1 MSITTVTLL
10 PSTTYGTPSGN
21 YDGSSEDF
29 IGDPQKAANYYRG
42 RGGTQTIRWVYLGV
56 QGKVTI
62 QATLDNDPADSRWF
76 EVAATGD
83 GSTDDSTTI
92 TATYIQA
99 VVGNFTWLR
108 AVVTNFKD
116 GTIEVVQATY

>member
-1 MSITTVTLL
+1 MAITTVTLL

-76 EVAATGD
+76 DIAATGD
-83 GSTDDSTTI
+83 SSTVDSTTI
-92 TATYIQA
+92 TATYVEA
-99 VVGNFTWLR
+99 VVGNFVWLR
-108 AVVTNFKD
+108 AVVSNFKD

>member
-1 MSITTVTLL
+1 MAITTVTLL

-56 QGKVTI
+56 QGRVTI

-108 AVVTNFKD
+108 AVVTNFTD

>member
-1 MSITTVTLL
+1 MAITTVTLL

-21 YDGSSEDF
+21 YDGSSQDF

-42 RGGTQTIRWVYLGV
+42 RGGTQTIRWVYQGV

-76 EVAATGD
+76 DIAATGD
-83 GSTDDSTTI
+83 GSSDDSTTI
-92 TATYIQA
+92 TATYVEA
-99 VVGNFTWLR
+99 VVGNFVWLR
-108 AVVTNFKD
+108 AVVSNFKD

>member
-1 MSITTVTLL
+1 MAITTVTLL
-10 PSTTYGTPSGN
+10 PSTTYGTPSGT

-29 IGDPQKAANYYRG
+29 IGEPQKAANYYRG

-56 QGKVTI
+56 QGRVTI

-83 GSTDDSTTI
+83 SSTDDSTTI
-92 TATYIQA
+92 TATYVQA

-108 AVVTNFKD
+108 AVVTNFTD

>member
-1 MSITTVTLL
+1 MAVTTVTLL

-21 YDGSSEDF
+21 YDGSSQDF
-29 IGDPQKAANYYRG
+29 TGDPQKAANYYHG

-56 QGKVTI
+56 QGRVTI

-92 TATYIQA
+92 TATYIEA

>member
-1 MSITTVTLL
+1 MAVTTVTLL

-21 YDGSSEDF
+21 YDGSSQDF

-42 RGGTQTIRWVYLGV
+42 RGSTQTIRWVYLGF
-56 QGKVTI
+56 QGRVTI

-83 GSTDDSTTI
+83 DSTDDSTTI
-92 TATYIQA
+92 TATYIEA
-99 VVGNFTWLR
+99 VMGNFTWLR

>member
-1 MSITTVTLL
+1 MAITTVTLL

-92 TATYIQA
+92 TATYIEA
-99 VVGNFTWLR
+99 VVGNFVWLR
-108 AVVTNFKD
+108 AVVSNFKD

>member
-1 MSITTVTLL
+1 MAITTVTLL

-56 QGKVTI
+56 QGRVTI

>member
-1 MSITTVTLL
+1 MAITTVTLL

-42 RGGTQTIRWVYLGV
+42 RGGTQTIRWVYLGF
-56 QGKVTI
+56 QGRVTI
-62 QATLDNDPADSRWF
+62 EATLDNDPADSRWF

-83 GSTDDSTTI
+83 TSTDDSTTI
-92 TATYIQA
+92 TATYIEA
-99 VVGNFTWLR
+99 VVGNFVWLR

>member
-1 MSITTVTLL
+1 MAITTVTLL

-56 QGKVTI
+56 QGRVTI

-83 GSTDDSTTI
+83 SSTDDSTTI
-92 TATYIQA
+92 TATYVQA

-108 AVVTNFKD
+108 AVVTNFTD

>member
-1 MSITTVTLL
+1 MAITTVTLL

-42 RGGTQTIRWVYLGV
+42 RGSIQTIRWVFLGV
-56 QGKVTI
+56 QAEVVI

-76 EVAATGD
+76 DIAAYGD
-83 GSTDDSTTI
+83 GSSADSSTI
-92 TATYIQA
+92 TDTYIQA
-99 VVGNFTWLR
+99 VMGNFTWLR

>member
-1 MSITTVTLL
+1 MAITTVTLL

-29 IGDPQKAANYYRG
+29 IGEPQKAAYYYRG
-42 RGGTQTIRWVYLGV
+42 RGSIQTIRWVYLGV
-56 QGKVTI
+56 QGLVTI
-62 QATLDNDPADSRWF
+62 QATLDNDPAESRWF
-76 EVAATGD
+76 DIAATGD
-83 GSTDDSTTI
+83 NSTDDSTTI
-92 TATYIQA
+92 TATYVQA